1 VPLTPH
7 QAQYIAHDL
16 TLQHAG
22 AGPDTWPQGE
32 SETVEFKT
40 SLAELKQGLISLVA
54 MLNKHGQG
62 DLWFGVS
69 PSGQS
74 VGLMVNDKTL
84 RDVSQALA
92 AHIEPRLYPEITA
105 QQVAGK
111 TCLRVQAAG
120 HQKPYF
126 AYGRAYIRVAD
137 EDRQMGARE
146 LESLILERNSAALRW
161 DNEPSTTAPAELSET
176 KIRRFVQRAGLPW
189 GDVSDATTNVT
200 NALTKLGLL
209 QGGQLLNAAR
219 LFFADQPIQLRCA
232 VFASTT
238 SATIL
243 DRHDFDGDVLE
254 LIEEAE
260 KYILKNIHIGMR
272 LEGMRRVDV
281 PEIARA
287 ALREAIINAFCHRD
301 WRDPDYIQIAIYK
314 NRVEIRNPGGLF
326 DGLTFEEMRRGNVSH
341 RRNPLIADLFR
352 RIEMVEAWGRGMP
365 LILENAPDVEFRE
378 IVRLF
383 VASFERPSASLETTQ
398 EIGATGLET
407 TRQMD
412 ATTPETPVTTLE
424 VGPETARKHQ
434 ENTKERLLQLLR
446 KQPHLSTPAMAL
458 VLGIGIDGTK
468 YHLTRLKQAGQVRH
482 VGPTKGGHWQVT
494 EAAQQVQDPHASR
507 HLQPGLGGGV

>member
-1 VPLTPH
+1 MTGPTPM
-7 QAQYIAHDL
+7 AIP
-16 TLQHAG
+16 
-22 AGPDTWPQGE
+22 PDTWPQAE
-32 SETVEFKT
+32 SENIEFKT

-84 RDVSQALA
+84 RDVSQTLA

-105 QQVAGK
+105 QQLAGK

-137 EDRQMGARE
+137 EDRQMSARE
-146 LESLILERNSAALRW
+146 LETLILKRNSAALRW
-161 DNEPSTTAPAELSET
+161 DNEPSTTALAELSET
-176 KIRRFVQRAGLPW
+176 KIRRFVQRAGLPC
-189 GDVSDATTNVT
+189 GDAT

-326 DGLTFEEMRRGNVSH
+326 DGLTFEQMRRGNVSH

-365 LILENAPDVEFRE
+365 LILQNAPDVEFRE
-378 IVRLF
+378 IARLF
-383 VASFERPSASLETTQ
+383 VASFERPSAIVETTKET
-398 EIGATGLET
+398 EINSPETGLEPPENT
-407 TRQMD
+407 KKTPRKQ
-412 ATTPETPVTTLE
+412 PETPKKTLLAMLQQQPDTSIRALAE
-424 VGPETARKHQ
+424 KSGLSQASVRHHLRRMQADNLLRRVGP
-434 ENTKERLLQLLR
+434 
-446 KQPHLSTPAMAL
+446 
-458 VLGIGIDGTK
+458 D
-468 YHLTRLKQAGQVRH
+468 
-482 VGPTKGGHWQVT
+482 KGGYWEVIT
-494 EAAQQVQDPHASR
+494 DSANNSPSEAQGKV
-507 HLQPGLGGGV
+507 

>member
-1 VPLTPH
+1 MTGLTP
-7 QAQYIAHDL
+7 IA
-16 TLQHAG
+16 AW
-22 AGPDTWPQGE
+22 PVEWPQGE
-32 SETVEFKT
+32 SETIEFKT

-92 AHIEPRLYPEITA
+92 AHIEPRFYPEITA

-111 TCLRVQAAG
+111 TCLRVHATG

-137 EDRQMGARE
+137 EDRQMSARE
-146 LESLILERNSAALRW
+146 LESLILKRNSAALRW
-161 DNEPSTTAPAELSET
+161 DNEPSTTALAELSEI
-176 KIRRFVQRAGLPW
+176 KIRRFVERAGLPW
-189 GDVSDATTNVT
+189 GDASNAT

-243 DRHDFDGDVLE
+243 DRHDFDGDMLE

-272 LEGMRRVDV
+272 LEGLRRVDV
-281 PEIARA
+281 PEISRA

-301 WRDPDYIQIAIYK
+301 WREPDYIQIAIYK

-378 IVRLF
+378 IARLF
-383 VASFERPSASLETTQ
+383 VASFERSSATVETTKETSKPTKETTKETTKEKASERPVRMKEKLMLLIQ
-398 EIGATGLET
+398 QQPEITAAALSAATG
-407 TRQMD
+407 
-412 ATTPETPVTTLE
+412 
-424 VGPETARKHQ
+424 
-434 ENTKERLLQLLR
+434 
-446 KQPHLSTPAMAL
+446 
-458 VLGIGIDGTK
+458 IGVDGVN
-468 YHLTRLKQAGQVRH
+468 YHLNQLKQAGKLRR
-482 VGPTKGGHWQVT
+482 VGPTKGGRWEMTSLEPKENQ
-494 EAAQQVQDPHASR
+494 
-507 HLQPGLGGGV
+507 